1 LEGTFGYQHRED
13 VDRETTPPAWTNEES
28 VSFAS
33 SVIVVVLA
41 CLLVGWL
48 LYLHLRQG

>member
-1 LEGTFGYQHRED
+1 MYQHRED
-13 VDRETTPPAWTNEES
+13 YDDRETTYPAWTNEES

-41 CLLVGWL
+41 CLLAGWL
-48 LYLHLRQG
+48 CYLRVRP